1 MNKKRLTDGYKFKG
15 FKTMQMIQ
23 GVDLDPYARI
33 IKLKRLQKKVYAAV
47 VENIIELIMI
57 RRLNWQGIFRAEI

>member
-1 MNKKRLTDGYKFKG
+1 MQKKRLTDGYIFKG
-15 FKTMQMIQ
+15 FKAMQLIH
-23 GVDLDPYARI
+23 GIESDPNARI

-57 RRLNWQGIFRAEI
+57 RRQSWQEIFRAEI